1 MEIYF
6 ILYMASRKERFA
18 FCLNV
23 IGKNFKKSACNSNE
37 FPKDFSI
44 KDISV
49 LHLLG
54 EHPMMM
60 SELANELELT
70 PGTMTTKVDSLIK
83 KKFVERA
90 FDVEDRRK
98 VYIQLT
104 AKGQN
109 IFDVIMDKHLE
120 MSGIL
125 LKKLSSEEQEML
137 IELSE
142 KMIS

>member
-1 MEIYF
+1 
-6 ILYMASRKERFA
+6 MASRKERFA

-23 IGKNFKKSACNSNE
+23 IGKNFKKSACNSDE

-44 KDISV
+44 KDVSV

-60 SELANELELT
+60 SELASELEIT
-70 PGTMTTKVDSLIK
+70 PGTMTTKVDTLIK

-90 FDVEDRRK
+90 FDADDRRK

-104 AKGQN
+104 TKGEN
-109 IFDVIMDKHLE
+109 IFNVIMDKHLE

-125 LKKLSSEEQEML
+125 LKKLNPEEQETL
-137 IELSE
+137 IKLSE
-142 KMIS
+142 KMISQ